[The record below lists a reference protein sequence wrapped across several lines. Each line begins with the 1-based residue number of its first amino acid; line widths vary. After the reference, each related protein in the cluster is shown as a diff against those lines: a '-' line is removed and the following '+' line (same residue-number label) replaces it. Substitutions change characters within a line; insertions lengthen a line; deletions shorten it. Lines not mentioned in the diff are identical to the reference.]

1 MEREYK
7 LSIVFMISLFVFIFR
22 SIFISEKIIQ
32 LNYDMHFNVY
42 NTLLF
47 IIISLVITAGV
58 FILNTNVTYFVVK
71 KIIIRFSDINLDNYY
86 FKNTLYFI
94 YLLSYSITGLLSVIT
109 SYFIT
114 ITNLYTLLI
123 SLGNYALV
131 SLLLFMEL
139 KKVDVSK
146 KINLLLTSI
155 IFIGNSLTVAYMM
168 LRS

>member
-131 SLLLFMEL
+131 PLLLFMEL

-168 LRS
+168 L

>member
-168 LRS
+168 L

>member
-32 LNYDMHFNVY
+32 LNYDLHFNVY

-168 LRS
+168 L